1 MLVNKFTNIIEKN
14 LPCVTLFQTQFLLHL
29 RGAKRHTMELIIGYI
44 GFIIAA
50 YSVIAN
56 DVIQTLGTFISS
68 NFKVKWW
75 WLWLFAIGILSVT
88 LLYGWYFHEG
98 DVSYGRLNN
107 IPFPEKLEWWYL
119 LAPAALLAITRLG
132 VPVSTTFMILSVF
145 STGQVIE
152 KMILKSVYGYAL
164 AFVFA
169 IIVYVVVSKQLETN
183 QSLSKLDKHRKKH
196 YWLVAQ
202 WFSTGFLW
210 SQWLIQDFANI
221 YVFLPRKLSLEQV
234 LVSLGCIL
242 LIMAYIF
249 RKRGGKIQEIV
260 NQKSNTNNI
269 RSATIIDLIYGI
281 FLFVFGNLNSIPM
294 STTWVFIGILA
305 GRELAITYLLNKKK
319 IKYTYIIIAKD
330 FGKVNIGLA
339 ISVVIALLIQY
350 LK

>member
-1 MLVNKFTNIIEKN
+1 
-14 LPCVTLFQTQFLLHL
+14 
-29 RGAKRHTMELIIGYI
+29 MELVIGYI
-44 GFIIAA
+44 GFIISA

-75 WLWLFAIGILSVT
+75 WLCFFAVTILGLTLF
-88 LLYGWYFHEG
+88 YGWYVNAG
-98 DVSYGRLNN
+98 DVSYGRLAN
-107 IPFPEKLEWWYL
+107 IPLPEKLEWWYL
-119 LAPAALLAITRLG
+119 LAPISLLIITRFG
-132 VPVSTTFMILSVF
+132 VPVSTTFMILSLF
-145 STGQVIE
+145 STGQIIE

-164 AFVFA
+164 SFAFA
-169 IIVYVVVSKQLETN
+169 IIVYVVISKKLESE
-183 QSLSKLDKHRKKH
+183 QSLDKLDKQKKKH

-221 YVFLPRKLSLEQV
+221 FVFLPRKLSLEQ
-234 LVSLGCIL
+234 LLISLAVII

-260 NQKSNTNNI
+260 NQKANTKNI

-281 FLFVFGNLNSIPM
+281 FLFVFGNLNPIPM
-294 STTWVFIGILA
+294 STTWVFVGILA

-330 FGKVNIGLA
+330 LGKVNIGLVV
-339 ISVVIALLIQY
+339 SVVIAYLIDY

>member
-1 MLVNKFTNIIEKN
+1 
-14 LPCVTLFQTQFLLHL
+14 
-29 RGAKRHTMELIIGYI
+29 MELVIGYI
-44 GFIIAA
+44 GFIISA
-50 YSVIAN
+50 YAVIAN

-75 WLWLFAIGILSVT
+75 WLWLFAISILSIT
-88 LLYGWYFHEG
+88 LFYGWYINDGE
-98 DVSYGRLNN
+98 VSYGRLND
-107 IPFPEKLEWWYL
+107 IPLPEKLEWWYL
-119 LAPAALLAITRLG
+119 LAPITLLVITRFG
-132 VPVSTTFMILSVF
+132 VPVSTTFMILSIF
-145 STGQVIE
+145 STGVIIE
-152 KMILKSVYGYAL
+152 KMILKSVYGYAI

-169 IIVYVVVSKQLETN
+169 ILVYVVISKKLESKF
-183 QSLSKLDKHRKKH
+183 SLDKLDKQAKKH

-221 YVFLPRKLSLEQV
+221 FVFLPRKLSIEQ
-234 LVSLGCIL
+234 LIISLTCIL

-260 NQKSNTNNI
+260 NQKSNTANI

-305 GRELAITYLLNKKK
+305 GRELSITYLLNKTK

-339 ISVVIALLIQY
+339 VSVVIAFLIQY

>member
-1 MLVNKFTNIIEKN
+1 
-14 LPCVTLFQTQFLLHL
+14 
-29 RGAKRHTMELIIGYI
+29 MELYIGYI
-44 GFIIAA
+44 GFIISV

-68 NFKVKWW
+68 NFKIKWW
-75 WLWLFAIGILSVT
+75 WLWLFAISILSIT
-88 LLYGWYFHEG
+88 LCYGWYINDG

-107 IPFPEKLEWWYL
+107 IPYPENLQWWYL
-119 LAPAALLAITRLG
+119 LAPIALLVITRIG
-132 VPVSTTFMILSVF
+132 VPVSTTFMILSIF
-145 STGQVIE
+145 SSSVIIE
-152 KMILKSVYGYAL
+152 KMILKSIYGYSL
-164 AFVFA
+164 SFVFA
-169 IIVYVVVSKQLETN
+169 VMVYVVISKKLESN
-183 QSLSKLDKHRKKH
+183 LSLDKLDKHTKKH

-221 YVFLPRKLSLEQV
+221 FVFLPRKLSLEQ
-234 LVSLGCIL
+234 LMISLTCIL

-260 NQKSNTNNI
+260 NQKSNTKNI
-269 RSATIIDLIYGI
+269 RSATIIDLIYGV

-305 GRELAITYLLNKKK
+305 GRELAITYLLNKTK
-319 IKYTYIIIAKD
+319 INYTYIIIAKD
-330 FGKVNIGLA
+330 FAKVNIGLA
-339 ISVVIALLIQY
+339 VSVVIAFLIQY

>member
-1 MLVNKFTNIIEKN
+1 
-14 LPCVTLFQTQFLLHL
+14 
-29 RGAKRHTMELIIGYI
+29 MELVIGYL
-44 GFIIAA
+44 GFILSA

-56 DVIQTLGTFISS
+56 DVIQTLGTFIAS
-68 NFKVKWW
+68 NFSVKWG
-75 WLWLFAIGILSVT
+75 WLWLFAISILSIT
-88 LLYGWYFHEG
+88 LCYGWYVNEG
-98 DVSYGRLNN
+98 DVSYGRLTN
-107 IPFPEKLEWWYL
+107 IPLPQTLEWWYL
-119 LAPAALLAITRLG
+119 LAPVALLAITRFG
-132 VPVSTTFMILSVF
+132 IPVSTTFMILSIF
-145 STGQVIE
+145 SSGMIIE
-152 KMILKSVYGYAL
+152 KMILKSVYGYAI

-169 IIVYVVVSKQLETN
+169 MLVYVIISRKLE
-183 QSLSKLDKHRKKH
+183 SGLSLDKLEKQKRKH
-196 YWLVAQ
+196 YWLMAQ

-221 YVFLPRKLSLEQV
+221 FVFLPRKLTLLQ
-234 LVSLGCIL
+234 LLICLACIL

-260 NQKSNTNNI
+260 NQKSNTKNI
-269 RSATIIDLIYGI
+269 RSATIIDLIYGV
-281 FLFVFGNLNSIPM
+281 FLFIFGNLNSIPM

-339 ISVVIALLIQY
+339 VSLVIAFLIQY

>member
-1 MLVNKFTNIIEKN
+1 
-14 LPCVTLFQTQFLLHL
+14 
-29 RGAKRHTMELIIGYI
+29 METAIAYL
-44 GFIIAA
+44 GFIISA
-50 YSVIAN
+50 YAVIAN

-75 WLWLFAIGILSVT
+75 WLWLFAISILTAT
-88 LLYGWYFHEG
+88 LFYGWCTNGG
-98 DVSYGRLNN
+98 DVSYGRLNT
-107 IPFPEKLEWWYL
+107 IPLPEYMEWWYL
-119 LAPAALLAITRLG
+119 LAPVILLIITRLG
-132 VPVSTTFMILSVF
+132 IPVSTTFMILSVF
-145 STGQVIE
+145 SSGVVIE

-164 AFVFA
+164 SFVFA
-169 IIVYVVVSKQLETN
+169 IIVYVVITRKLE
-183 QSLSKLDKHRKKH
+183 SPFAIEKLDKNKKKH

-221 YVFLPRKLSLEQV
+221 FVFLPRQLALEELLISLAV
-234 LVSLGCIL
+234 IL

-260 NQKSNTNNI
+260 NQKANTKNI

-305 GRELAITYLLNKKK
+305 GRELAITYFLNKKK

-330 FGKVNIGLA
+330 LGKVNIGLMVSVA
-339 ISVVIALLIQY
+339 IAFLIQY
-350 LK
+350 LKEL